1 MKYFSAN
8 QILLSLIF
16 SMLFG
21 IAAGG
26 LYKSASCTVSG
37 VRCIFKSVI
46 SACKSSSFSD
56 FNDKKQGQKHKIV
69 YINQN
74 IFDFFFFTTFGIL
87 YIILCY
93 ITLDGVF
100 RIYTLIFSAASF
112 FISKNT
118 LGTFF
123 TRVIN
128 FIFGILTRVVFIF
141 FCIVTLPLKV
151 LIKIIV
157 RLMSAPTKRFIM
169 RLKKR
174 RSTKLMKKKRSE
186 AEAFFKGISIHS

>member
-87 YIILCY
+87 YIVLCY

-118 LGTFF
+118 LGAFF
-123 TRVIN
+123 TRFIN